1 MRNDVKLYYSIKCCC
16 SFLDEKEV
24 LADADENEKWTTD
37 EDDSEVEDED
47 SEGSLTVR
55 NLHLL
60 NKKAQ
65 RLHHQ
70 KLENLFTAG
79 TQSCFLFVARSTQ
92 RSQDIFKTSFLRY
105 GCLKDVP
112 ETACVH

>member
-1 MRNDVKLYYSIKCCC
+1 MIRLHYSIKCYC

-37 EDDSEVEDED
+37 EDESEVEEEEDE
-47 SEGSLTVR
+47 EGSLTVR

-79 TQSCFLFVARSTQ
+79 TQSCFLFVARSIQ
-92 RSQDIFKTSFLRY
+92 RSQDVFKTFFVRY

>member
-1 MRNDVKLYYSIKCCC
+1 MYDFFFVFFILYA
-16 SFLDEKEV
+16 DEKEV

-37 EDDSEVEDED
+37 EDDSEVEDQDE
-47 SEGSLTVR
+47 EGSLTVR

-65 RLHHQ
+65 RLNHQ

-79 TQSCFLFVARSTQ
+79 ISSCFFSLF
-92 RSQDIFKTSFLRY
+92 
-105 GCLKDVP
+105 
-112 ETACVH
+112 